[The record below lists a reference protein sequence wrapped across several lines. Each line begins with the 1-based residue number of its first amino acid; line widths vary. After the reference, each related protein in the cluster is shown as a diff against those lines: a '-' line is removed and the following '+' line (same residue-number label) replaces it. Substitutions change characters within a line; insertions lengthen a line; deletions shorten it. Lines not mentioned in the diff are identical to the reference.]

1 MKKYPIPDEQEHLS
15 LEEIRPGDLFGLINI
30 VREGIP
36 YQTFQHF
43 SGQSPFTMA
52 EWSAFLGL
60 SERTLQRYKKDNRKF
75 DQLQSERIIEITLL
89 MKRGVEVFGDKD
101 RFIEWMHSRIVALGR
116 IRPIEL
122 LDNKFGIQMLN
133 DELTAIE
140 HGIFA

>member
-1 MKKYPIPDEQEHLS
+1 MKKYPLPDDHEELS
-15 LEEIRPGDLFGLINI
+15 LEAIEAGDLFGII
-30 VREGIP
+30 SMVREGIP
-36 YQTFQHF
+36 YTTFQHF
-43 SGQSPFTMA
+43 SGKSPFSLA

-60 SERTLQRYKKDNRKF
+60 SERTLQRYKKEKKKF
-75 DQLQSERIIEITLL
+75 DQFQSERIIEIALL
-89 MKRGVEVFGDKD
+89 MKRGVEVFGEED

-140 HGIFA
+140 YGIFA

>member
-1 MKKYPIPDEQEHLS
+1 MKKYPVPDDHKEFS
-15 LEEIRPGDLFGLINI
+15 LEAIEAGDLYKII
-30 VREGIP
+30 SVVREGIP